1 MVRMIENDEIWIPT
15 LNEVEYLKSH
25 ANTPEEREYYSKFG
39 WEQLEVPLD
48 CNRVLDRMNTLKI
61 RFDERYGGRMLGQ
74 ETMERWQIRLQNK
87 FDEVVYKWDRA
98 YELYAKNQ
106 QSMLVNII
114 DGRIVSNDTSS
125 DIYITD
131 DTMNTSKNK
140 VIDTPDSA
148 INDNSDYADVVYHNN
163 ASRKNTG
170 SRKNKTTN
178 NSKEEVMGNLIDK
191 VNSTALKWMDI
202 DTMFIKEFE
211 NNFLNIFYY

>member
-1 MVRMIENDEIWIPT
+1 MIENDEIWIPT

-25 ANTPEEREYYSKFG
+25 GSPDEQRYYSQFG
-39 WEQLEVPLD
+39 WEQLEVPPD
-48 CNRVLDRMNTLKI
+48 CYRVLDRMNTLKI

-98 YELYAKNQ
+98 YELYANNQ
-106 QSMLVNII
+106 QTMLVNII

-125 DIYITD
+125 NIDITD
-131 DTMNTSKNK
+131 DTVNTSKNK

-148 INDNSDYADVVYHNN
+148 INDNSDYADVVYHNDG
-163 ASRKNTG
+163 RRTNTG
-170 SRKNKTTN
+170 SRNNRTTS
-178 NSKEEVMGNLIDK
+178 NSKEEVTGNLIDK

-202 DTMFIKEFE
+202 DTMFVKEFE

>member
-1 MVRMIENDEIWIPT
+1 MIENDEIWIPT
-15 LNEVEYLKSH
+15 LNEVEYMKTHGSL
-25 ANTPEEREYYSKFG
+25 EEQEYYSKFG
-39 WEQLEVPLD
+39 WEQLEVPPD
-48 CNRVLDRMNTLKI
+48 CDRVLARMSTLKI

-98 YELYAKNQ
+98 YELYANNQ

-114 DGRIVSNDTSS
+114 DGRVFSEDISS
-125 DIYITD
+125 DINITD
-131 DTMNTSKNK
+131 DTVNTSKNK

-170 SRKNKTTN
+170 SRNNRTTN
-178 NSKEEVMGNLIDK
+178 KSKEEVMGNLIDK

>member
-1 MVRMIENDEIWIPT
+1 M
-15 LNEVEYLKSH
+15 
-25 ANTPEEREYYSKFG
+25 
-39 WEQLEVPLD
+39 
-48 CNRVLDRMNTLKI
+48 
-61 RFDERYGGRMLGQ
+61 GQ

-98 YELYAKNQ
+98 YELYANNQ

-125 DIYITD
+125 DIDITD
-131 DTMNTSKNK
+131 DTVNTSKNK
-140 VIDTPDSA
+140 VIDTPDTA
-148 INDNSDYADVVYHNN
+148 INDNSDYADVVYHNDG
-163 ASRKNTG
+163 RRTNTG
-170 SRKNKTTN
+170 SRKNRTTN

>member
-1 MVRMIENDEIWIPT
+1 
-15 LNEVEYLKSH
+15 
-25 ANTPEEREYYSKFG
+25 
-39 WEQLEVPLD
+39 
-48 CNRVLDRMNTLKI
+48 
-61 RFDERYGGRMLGQ
+61 MLGQ

-98 YELYAKNQ
+98 YELYTNNQ

-125 DIYITD
+125 DIDITD
-131 DTMNTSKNK
+131 DTVNTSKNK

-163 ASRKNTG
+163 ASRKNT
-170 SRKNKTTN
+170 STRN
-178 NSKEEVMGNLIDK
+178 NRTISNSTEEVTGNLIDK

>member
-1 MVRMIENDEIWIPT
+1 MIENDEIWIPT

-25 ANTPEEREYYSKFG
+25 GSPDEQRYYSQFG
-39 WEQLEVPLD
+39 WEQLEVPPD
-48 CNRVLDRMNTLKI
+48 CYRVLDRMNTLKI

-98 YELYAKNQ
+98 YELYANNQ
-106 QSMLVNII
+106 QTMLVNII
-114 DGRIVSNDTSS
+114 DGRVVSNDTSS
-125 DIYITD
+125 NIDITD
-131 DTMNTSKNK
+131 DTVNTSKNK
-140 VIDTPDSA
+140 VIDTPDTA

-163 ASRKNTG
+163 ASRKNKG
-170 SRKNKTTN
+170 SRSNRTTN
-178 NSKEEVMGNLIDK
+178 NSKEEVTGNLIDK

-202 DTMFIKEFE
+202 DTMFVKEFE